1 MGHFMTKANSS
12 NSFSKKQEAII
23 ANFLGVPNRDCN
35 FSQKDPMTI
44 EDLVVLFVERYDL
57 ERPKPEQVLVES
69 WEELFGSFSERCY
82 PVKLTDTG
90 TLIVSVTNSTLRSE
104 IIFKKNEFLH
114 RIKQLQY
121 CEDIKDLVVRA

>member
-1 MGHFMTKANSS
+1 MTKANFS

>member
-12 NSFSKKQEAII
+12 NSFSKKQAAII

-69 WEELFGSFSERCY
+69 WDEVFGSFSERCY